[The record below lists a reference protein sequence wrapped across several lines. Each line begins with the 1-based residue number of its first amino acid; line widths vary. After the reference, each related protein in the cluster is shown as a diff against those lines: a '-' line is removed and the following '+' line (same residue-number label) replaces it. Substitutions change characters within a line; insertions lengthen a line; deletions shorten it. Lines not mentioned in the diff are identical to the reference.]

1 MVAMQVYDSYTVP
14 FVFALEVFNPGH
26 LTPHHIHPDGHELF
40 YILSG
45 EGEVRHGLCC
55 DSRPRK
61 SSLSPNA
68 LFAVCDQLW
77 RCTCT
82 WGLLY

>member
-1 MVAMQVYDSYTVP
+1 MQVYDSHTVP

-45 EGEVRHGLCC
+45 EGEVRHALTKFLAVTGCIARC
-55 DSRPRK
+55 VQPK
-61 SSLSPNA
+61 SGNA
-68 LFAVCDQLW
+68 HAAW
-77 RCTCT
+77 IS
-82 WGLLY
+82 Y